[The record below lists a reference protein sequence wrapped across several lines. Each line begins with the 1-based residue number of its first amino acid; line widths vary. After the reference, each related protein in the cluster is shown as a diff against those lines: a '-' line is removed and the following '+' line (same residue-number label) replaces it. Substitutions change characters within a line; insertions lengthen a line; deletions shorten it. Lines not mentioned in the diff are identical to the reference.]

1 MHAPGRVFWITGLS
15 AAGKTSIG
23 RALSAHLRAS
33 GSQVVFL
40 DGDTLRAVSNDLGY
54 SAENRRAA
62 AMRNGSLCRML
73 AEQGMDVVCSTIS
86 LFHDVQRWNRENIP
100 RYNEIF
106 IRVPIEE
113 LKRRDTKGV
122 YTAASSPT
130 GAGQAP
136 NIVGVDIPAETP
148 LAPDLIL
155 DNDASLTA
163 EEAVRRILERA
174 PEVDRAQ
181 PASRPV
187 SPPAVVH
194 FGTKAETL
202 ERLAPLLRSAT
213 ILPQV
218 RFSVADWSSD
228 SKTVLK
234 RIAASPWSS
243 GTLIVRSSAK
253 SEDSSSESQAGKFT
267 SVAGVE
273 GVAAI
278 SPAVERVIA
287 SYEGDCGDDQVFVQP
302 MLSDVAIG
310 GVAVTREP
318 SGGGPYFVVNYDDYS
333 GRADVVT
340 SGAAR
345 QLKTFICL
353 KSRQEGIPS
362 HLVPILGLLRELE
375 SVLGCDAIDVEFAV
389 SKEVAKAGALYL
401 LQVRPLAN
409 RQAPPEP
416 NQKVTD

>member
-1 MHAPGRVFWITGLS
+1 
-15 AAGKTSIG
+15 
-23 RALSAHLRAS
+23 
-33 GSQVVFL
+33 
-40 DGDTLRAVSNDLGY
+40 
-54 SAENRRAA
+54 
-62 AMRNGSLCRML
+62 MRNGSLCRML

-106 IRVPIEE
+106 VRVPIDE

-122 YTAASSPT
+122 YTAAPN
-130 GAGQAP
+130 GQAS

-148 LAPDLIL
+148 ESPDLIL
-155 DNDASLTA
+155 DNDASLTT
-163 EEAVRRILERA
+163 EEAVRRILEQA
-174 PEVDRAQ
+174 PDVDRRQ
-181 PASRPV
+181 PAP
-187 SPPAVVH
+187 PPASASSRAVVQ

-202 ERLAPLLRSAT
+202 ERLAPILRSAA

-228 SKTVLK
+228 SKSVLK
-234 RIAASPWSS
+234 RIAAAPWSS

-273 GVAAI
+273 GVHAI
-278 SPAVERVIA
+278 SPAIERVIA

-302 MLSDVAIG
+302 MLNDVAMA

-318 SGGGPYFVVNYDDYS
+318 SGGGPYFVLNYDDYS

-340 SGAAR
+340 SGAAG

-389 SKEVAKAGALYL
+389 DKAGALYL

-409 RQAPPEP
+409 RQPLTDSEATSAAATEIA
-416 NQKVTD
+416 QKVALLTKPHPYLHGNRSVYGVMPD